1 MTVGQTDS
9 QADGSA
15 VVPQAETSSLS
26 PSTLDQEKT
35 GGKRRRSRSYSKGK
49 KYGGKKTRG
58 KKSKGK
64 KGTKKRGV
72 SSKLR
77 AWINHVKA
85 FSKKH
90 GMKYNM
96 ALKNGKCKA
105 EFHKHH

>member
-1 MTVGQTDS
+1 MAEHPESHSDPEGVEDNKGENYASYNNENTVG
-9 QADGSA
+9 GRR
-15 VVPQAETSSLS
+15 
-26 PSTLDQEKT
+26 
-35 GGKRRRSRSYSKGK
+35 RRRSRSQSKSK

-96 ALKNGKCKA
+96 ALKSGKCKA

>member
-1 MTVGQTDS
+1 MSVNPTENTVGPESAHTSLGSSSFPPENLS
-9 QADGSA
+9 Q
-15 VVPQAETSSLS
+15 
-26 PSTLDQEKT
+26 
-35 GGKRRRSRSYSKGK
+35 GGKRKRRSRSHSKGK

>member
-1 MTVGQTDS
+1 MTVSQDS
-9 QADGSA
+9 QADG
-15 VVPQAETSSLS
+15 VVPQSETSALS
-26 PSTLDQEKT
+26 PSTLHQEKI
-35 GGKRRRSRSYSKGK
+35 GGKRRRSRSQSKGK

-58 KKSKGK
+58 KKAKGK

>member
-1 MTVGQTDS
+1 MADKVKGTDVE
-9 QADGSA
+9 A
-15 VVPQAETSSLS
+15 AESNSDLQYSSVSSTDS
-26 PSTLDQEKT
+26 PST
-35 GGKRRRSRSYSKGK
+35 GGKRRRRSRSYSKGK